1 MDLNYQKFMPNL
13 IKYILYDDEID
24 VNIQDDLDDAIDV
37 DICLILQMKLAH
49 LEDGIDIYLW
59 VVG

>member
-49 LEDGIDIYLW
+49 LEDRI
-59 VVG
+59 